1 MQPTPEPNQIL
12 RHGERLADLR
22 DPDATTLAMEAL
34 EQLERCQDTAAQ
46 LELLYTMPDSTV
58 RALAW
63 RALTILAVER
73 ANQDKLYA
81 ALDSQEWVASYQA
94 VSTDSRVADAEPSDR
109 IRWTL
114 LRMQAGPERFEH
126 VVNKRQR

>member
-1 MQPTPEPNQIL
+1 MPTTPDPNQIL
-12 RHGERLADLR
+12 RESERLAEVK
-22 DPDATTLAMEAL
+22 DPDTTSLAVEAL
-34 EQLERCQDTAAQ
+34 EQLERCHDTSSQ
-46 LELLYTMPDSTV
+46 LELLYALPESAV

-63 RALTILAVER
+63 RALTMLAVER

-94 VSTDSRVADAEPSDR
+94 VSTDSRVADAGPSDR

-114 LRMQAGPERFEH
+114 LHMQAGPERFEH